1 MTTAAGPRTQQGR
14 REATIGRILDAAVAA
29 LGEVGYTATTIAEV
43 CTRSGVSSGGVFRH
57 FPTRLDLMVAAAD
70 EVRKRQFEEYRAGL
84 ERLEVID
91 GSYES
96 VRASLHL
103 VRAACRAPI
112 NAAWYELL
120 GAART
125 DALLR
130 ARLEP
135 MAARYHAE
143 IAEFAAALPV
153 ASRFDPGVFTTI
165 VFSIVH
171 MLDGEALSA
180 VVHPQPEQE
189 DLRLEQVARALT
201 GEMSR
206 RSGASSTRRTLL

>member
-1 MTTAAGPRTQQGR
+1 MTSTSRPRTQQER
-14 REATIGRILDAAVAA
+14 REATIGRILDATVAA

-43 CTRSGVSSGGVFRH
+43 CSRSGVSSGGVFRH

-70 EVRKRQFEEYRAGL
+70 EVRKRQFEKYREGL
-84 ERLEVID
+84 ARLGVID
-91 GSYES
+91 RSYES
-96 VRASLHL
+96 VLASLQL

-125 DALLR
+125 DAALR
-130 ARLEP
+130 ERLEP
-135 MAARYHAE
+135 LAARYHAE

-153 ASRFDPGVFTTI
+153 AARFDPQVFTTI

-171 MLDGEALSA
+171 MLDGEAMSA

-189 DLRLEQVARALT
+189 DLRLQQIARALT
-201 GEMSR
+201 GGASR
-206 RSGASSTRRTLL
+206 RDVDHDPGN